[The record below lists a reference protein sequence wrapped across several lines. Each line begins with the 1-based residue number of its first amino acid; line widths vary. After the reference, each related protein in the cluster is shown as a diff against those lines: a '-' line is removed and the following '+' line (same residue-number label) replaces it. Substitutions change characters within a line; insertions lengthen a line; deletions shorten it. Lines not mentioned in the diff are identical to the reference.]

1 MMTKVYKRTNLVVNT
16 VKRLRNGCQQQAYLG
31 KEWHIQLQSGEF
43 RIQREVA
50 LEAKVKATSTER
62 DNLVKE
68 NERLKKSTDRLKR
81 QVTSLADQVRKAQN
95 SGYQPTRGRSRNQSP
110 SQCTLHHQRALKRKQ
125 AERCTDSLAWLVEAE
140 GFSTTKVVLQ
150 KEGTG
155 ELEKLTLT
163 RNASWVPTRVV
174 FPKKRWIP

>member
-1 MMTKVYKRTNLVVNT
+1 MPFIHDTNTLRRWLRRLGSKLGVELCHTTAMMTKVYKRTNLVVNT
-16 VKRLRNGCQQQAYLG
+16 VKCLRNGCQQQAYLG

-81 QVTSLADQVRKAQN
+81 QVTSLADQVRI
-95 SGYQPTRGRSRNQSP
+95 S
-110 SQCTLHHQRALKRKQ
+110 
-125 AERCTDSLAWLVEAE
+125 TDSRAFTEPVTIPMY
-140 GFSTTKVVLQ
+140 STP
-150 KEGTG
+150 
-155 ELEKLTLT
+155 
-163 RNASWVPTRVV
+163 PTST
-174 FPKKRWIP
+174 